1 LAGKNILIVED
12 DPNWQAIFSEIVA
25 DLGFK
30 PVVAGT
36 LQTALSELGSH
47 PFVLAIIDISL
58 SEPYFADRSG
68 VAVLKE
74 IARVSAGLP
83 AVVVTGYATVDLAVE
98 TLVDLNAV
106 HFFQKD
112 KFNRREFGQVVQEQV
127 LNIET
132 ADGATDALQ
141 EESDLL
147 SALTDREREVLDL
160 LIQGQTNKQIAESL
174 TVTVNTIKKHVQSI
188 FTKLNVDNRAAAV
201 AKALNTDR

>member
-1 LAGKNILIVED
+1 
-12 DPNWQAIFSEIVA
+12 
-25 DLGFK
+25 LGFK

-36 LQTALSELGSH
+36 LEKALSELVDH
-47 PFVLAIIDISL
+47 AYALAIIDISL

-74 IARVSAGLP
+74 IARLSAGLP
-83 AVVVTGYATVDLAVE
+83 AIVVTGYATVDLAVE

-112 KFNRREFGQVVQEQV
+112 KFNRRELGRVIQEQIIK
-127 LNIET
+127 IE
-132 ADGATDALQ
+132 APAGSVDAFQ
-141 EESDLL
+141 AEPDLL
-147 SALTDREREVLDL
+147 STLTDREQEVLNL

-201 AKALNTDR
+201 AKALNANR